1 MAATEAQK
9 RAAKKY
15 YMNNKDAHLIR
26 CKSYYDRNKLKISLQ
41 RKARRITKKTVGVN
55 VITDQAEAEVQ
66 S

>member
-41 RKARRITKKTVGVN
+41 RKARRAKKTVGVN
-55 VITDQAEAEVQ
+55 VITDQVEEEAQ

>member
-9 RAAKKY
+9 RAARKY
-15 YMNNKDAHLIR
+15 YMNNKDAHLVR

-41 RKARRITKKTVGVN
+41 RKARRAKKTVGVN
-55 VITDQAEAEVQ
+55 VITSQLEGEAQ